1 MLLDE
6 NLKLYSITLS
16 RNLSEMYDDL
26 CLELCNKSDM
36 PENVNFANDLHSGRF
51 IEYVQFVELL

>member
-16 RNLSEMYDDL
+16 RNLSETYDDL

-36 PENVNFANDLHSGRF
+36 PENVNFANDLNSERF